1 MTFGCRLA
9 RGLDLKSI
17 MDYFTWD
24 CRFNDEY
31 IYDYIKKK
39 LQIVK
44 TIHEDS
50 VQRQVHLQ
58 LYLKKNCKQYQK
70 SHLNDEFVNNYIK
83 ENL

>member
-24 CRFNDEY
+24 CRFNNEY

-50 VQRQVHLQ
+50 V
-58 LYLKKNCKQYQK
+58 
-70 SHLNDEFVNNYIK
+70 
-83 ENL
+83 